1 MLKNKSLGDF
11 DCVNDEQLFSE
22 LTPEEGAA
30 VSGGNFYTFDN
41 RSSATF
47 KPQFNGVN
55 YQVAPLSK
63 LTLFSAFPQAGI
75 VYDNKIGP
83 GYELASLVITPGE
96 TSIDE
101 TLDRRFIVVP
111 PQVAGVP
118 GGVAPAAATIMA
130 AAPAA
135 ASSTAVPAAT
145 ASSTAF

>member
-1 MLKNKSLGDF
+1 MLKNKSPRDF
-11 DCVNDEQLFSE
+11 DGVNDEQLFSE

-30 VSGGNFYTFDN
+30 VSGGNLYTFDN

-55 YQVAPLSK
+55 YQVAPLSQ
-63 LTLFSAFPQAGI
+63 LTLFSAFPQAVI
-75 VYDNKIGP
+75 AYDNKIGP

-101 TLDRRFIVVP
+101 TGDSRFIVVP

-118 GGVAPAAATIMA
+118 GGGVAPAAARIIT
-130 AAPAA
+130 AAPAS
-135 ASSTAVPAAT
+135 ASSTAVSAALDG
-145 ASSTAF
+145 